1 MIPPEKLSIKKWAE
15 EDRPREKMLKHGF
28 AALSN
33 AELIAILI
41 GSGNRNES
49 AVELSRRIL
58 ADFDNNI
65 DKLSNTSVEALIQYN
80 GMGQAKAINVLAA
93 LELGKRRQLLPK
105 NQIKKITSSADVYNV
120 MARYLEKLP
129 HEEFWV
135 LFLNRANN
143 IIDKAF
149 VSKGGISGTVVDV
162 RVIIKQ
168 AIDKQVSSL
177 ILVHN
182 HPSGNLNPSK
192 ADIDIT
198 RKISEAANFF
208 ELKVL
213 DHIIISRNGF
223 KSFADEGL
231 I

>member
-58 ADFDNNI
+58 SDFDNNI